1 MSPPPVAVTTPITIN
16 PKRSSFR
23 RSPVSTPEKAN
34 ATIPMRSKMPIS
46 VATESPLRSA
56 YPPGCVAGKAMRYAG
71 CMSRIYL
78 DHAATTPPDPRVLEA
93 MWPAYSQ
100 TWGNPSS
107 IYLEGQQA
115 RRELDEAR
123 KVIADLLGAAPKE
136 IVFTGGGTES
146 DNAAIRGAA
155 MAQRER
161 GRGSHIITSTIEHHA
176 VLHTV
181 EQLEREG
188 FSATYLSVDAEG
200 LVNLAALEAAMTPE
214 TTVVSV
220 MAANNEVGTL
230 QPIAE
235 VSRIAKAKN
244 PNVVVHTDAVQA
256 AGAVDITPAALGV
269 DLLSLAGH
277 KLYGP
282 KGVGVLY
289 IRNRTPWQPMLLGG
303 SQEKERRAS
312 TENVAGIVGMATA
325 MRLAWA
331 EFEARNAHAR
341 ALRDRLLFGL
351 PERIPDTVITGPADP
366 ARRLSNNFSC
376 CFRNV
381 EGESVLLALDMA
393 DIAAS
398 SGSAC
403 TTGALEPSHVLTAM
417 GIDRDLAHAS
427 LRLTTGASNTEADID
442 RVLDVLP
449 GIVARLRA
457 LAG

>member
-1 MSPPPVAVTTPITIN
+1 
-16 PKRSSFR
+16 
-23 RSPVSTPEKAN
+23 
-34 ATIPMRSKMPIS
+34 
-46 VATESPLRSA
+46 
-56 YPPGCVAGKAMRYAG
+56 
-71 CMSRIYL
+71 
-78 DHAATTPPDPRVLEA
+78 
-93 MWPAYSQ
+93 MWPAYTAS
-100 TWGNPSS
+100 WGNPSS

-115 RRELDEAR
+115 RHLLDDAR
-123 KVIADLLGAAPKE
+123 KTCADLLGASTKE
-136 IVFTGGGTES
+136 ITFTGGGTES

-155 MAQRER
+155 FAQRER
-161 GRGSHIITSTIEHHA
+161 GRGNHIITTQIEHHA

-188 FSATYLSVDAEG
+188 FSATYLPVDGEG
-200 LVNLAALEAAMTPE
+200 MVDIAALEAAITPA

-220 MAANNEVGTL
+220 MAANNEVGTI

-235 VSRIAKAKN
+235 IARIAKARN
-244 PNVVVHTDAVQA
+244 PNIVVHTDAVQA
-256 AGAVDITPAALGV
+256 VGAIDITPSKLGV
-269 DLLSLAGH
+269 DLMSLAGH

-282 KGVGVLY
+282 KGVGLLY

-303 SQEKERRAS
+303 SQERERRAG
-312 TENVAGIVGMATA
+312 TENVAGIAGMAMA
-325 MRLAWA
+325 MKLAWN

-341 ALRDRLLFGL
+341 TLRDRLLFEL
-351 PERIPDTVITGPADP
+351 PERIPDTVITGPTDA
-366 ARRLSNNFSC
+366 AARLSNNFSC

-427 LRLTTGASNTEADID
+427 LRLTTGASNTMEDID
-442 RVLDVLP
+442 RVLEVLP
-449 GIVARLRA
+449 EIVSRLRA